1 MRFDSPKG
9 NAQKNDEGGMASNYM
24 HQSFLDIQGSNVD
37 QGMTGSKDFLLQS
50 NTQASNCFISS
61 MPERCSEVKGFLFT
75 CLIVNEDLQLSLM
88 MTSLVLLACKPSD
101 RASNEVWESATK

>member
-1 MRFDSPKG
+1 MRFDSPKV

-50 NTQASNCFISS
+50 NTQASNCFKSKASFLPVSLS
-61 MPERCSEVKGFLFT
+61 MKIFNCR
-75 CLIVNEDLQLSLM
+75 
-88 MTSLVLLACKPSD
+88 
-101 RASNEVWESATK
+101 